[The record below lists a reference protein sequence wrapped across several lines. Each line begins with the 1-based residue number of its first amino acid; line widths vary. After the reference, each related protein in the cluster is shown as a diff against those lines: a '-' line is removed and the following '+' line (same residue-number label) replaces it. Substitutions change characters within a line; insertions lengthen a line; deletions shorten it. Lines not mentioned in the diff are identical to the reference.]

1 LRTQKRK
8 SVRAR
13 SRISAYLYLLKR
25 IEGAYEKPERVPG
38 LRALVQDL
46 SEDGAA
52 VAIGGRAMPG
62 LQVKLQF
69 GLDERSVVMSGTVRS
84 VDFDADANRSIL
96 HVEAVTPSPRMRN
109 AIRSF
114 VYNIGGDDDVQQGG

>member
-1 LRTQKRK
+1 
-8 SVRAR
+8 VRVR
-13 SRISAYLYLLKR
+13 SKIPAYLYILKR

-38 LRALVQDL
+38 LRAVVQDL

-52 VAIGGRAMPG
+52 VAIGGKGKPG

-69 GLDERSVVMSGTVRS
+69 GLEERSVVMSGTVRS
-84 VDFDADANRSIL
+84 VDFDAEANRSVL
-96 HVEAVTPSPRMRN
+96 HVQAITPSPRMRN

-114 VYNIGGDDDVQQGG
+114 VYNIRGDDDVPQGGSE

>member
-1 LRTQKRK
+1 MRT
-8 SVRAR
+8 R
-13 SRISAYLYLLKR
+13 SKIPAYLYLLRR
-25 IEGAYEKPERVPG
+25 IEGAYEKLEMAPG
-38 LRALVQDL
+38 LRSLVQDL

-52 VAIGGRAMPG
+52 VAIGGKGVPG

-84 VDFDADANRSIL
+84 VDFDAEANRSVL
-96 HVEAVTPSPRMRN
+96 HVQAVMPSPRMRN

-114 VYNIGGDDDVQQGG
+114 VYTNRADAEVVPHRGAE